1 MKLDDKTEEV
11 EYLKTELKSK
21 EDALQQAECEK
32 NSAQQE
38 LWFVNILRLHQIF
51 QVFIF
56 FSMTVDQLH
65 SRENSFRNVQTELI
79 NVKREYEVIKK
90 SRDFSVAENR

>member
-38 LWFVNILRLHQIF
+38 LWFVTNLTLIQNI
-51 QVFIF
+51 
-56 FSMTVDQLH
+56 S
-65 SRENSFRNVQTELI
+65 SFNIVL
-79 NVKREYEVIKK
+79 
-90 SRDFSVAENR
+90 A

>member
-38 LWFVNILRLHQIF
+38 LWFVN
-51 QVFIF
+51 
-56 FSMTVDQLH
+56 
-65 SRENSFRNVQTELI
+65 
-79 NVKREYEVIKK
+79 K
-90 SRDFSVAENR
+90 SYVYTKYFKFLYFLA